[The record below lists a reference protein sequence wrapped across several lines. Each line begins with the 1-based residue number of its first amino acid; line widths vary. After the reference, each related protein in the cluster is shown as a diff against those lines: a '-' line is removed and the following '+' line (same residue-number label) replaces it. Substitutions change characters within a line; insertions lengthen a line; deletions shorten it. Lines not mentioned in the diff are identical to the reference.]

1 MTHNHIHLQSSSWP
15 RIALLLTVVILL
27 VASAAR
33 FHWLPVQSLWHDEGN
48 SYVQSTRTF
57 FEIADNAA
65 RDIHPPGYYW
75 LLKLWRGLLGETEFG
90 LRSFSAFASIL
101 SVAFAFALGRTLY
114 GRMAGLV
121 TAALVALNTFSIYYA
136 QEARMY
142 TLLALLS
149 AASMWVFIRLLAVTR
164 HVPDP
169 HADWWQRPAFRWTV
183 ILGLLNAAGLY
194 TQYAFPFVMFAQ
206 GVLFL
211 LWLGIQII
219 DARAMALC
227 SLAYYAAAS
236 LLALL
241 LFLPWL
247 PTALEQ
253 VSTWPNT
260 GQPIPTAEALAT
272 IIAYFSFGLTR
283 GTGTTIPV
291 LFFVLFG
298 LLFLPTAAP
307 LTRSEGRKRWW
318 RALVPVVWVIVP
330 VGLFLLMGLFREA
343 NLKLLLPA
351 QIGFALWVARGVQVM
366 WTLEVQR
373 ESFWQRAVPRVAVL
387 VALMAIAVDLWQG
400 LDPLYTDIAF
410 RRDDYRAIADAITA
424 NPRAGDAVILS
435 APNQQEVFDYYYDG
449 AAPVYALPRGLGGD
463 DEATLT
469 ETRSIIDTHQ
479 RIYAVLWATAERD
492 PNSVVERTLDAQTY
506 EAGSN
511 WYGDV
516 RLVRYAAPTDFDVV
530 TESGAQFG
538 KHIRLESYALSTDTL
553 TQGDVLQVQLNW
565 QVTDPISMDYKVFV
579 QLVGPDGPPI
589 AQHDSFPV
597 GGQAMTS
604 DWQPGEIINDN
615 HALIVPNDLALAN
628 YSLIVGLYNPDDPEE
643 RLPVNGQS
651 FLQLTQFQI
660 TD

>member
-1 MTHNHIHLQSSSWP
+1 MIHNRIHLQASSWA
-15 RIALLLTVVILL
+15 RIAPLLTVVILL
-27 VASAAR
+27 VAAAAR
-33 FHWLPVQSLWHDEGN
+33 FHWLPAQSLWHDEGN
-48 SYVQSTRTF
+48 SYVQSTRSF
-57 FEIADNAA
+57 VEIADNAA

-90 LRSFSAFASIL
+90 LRSLSAFASIL

-121 TAALVALNTFSIYYA
+121 AVALVALNTFSIYYA

-142 TLLALLS
+142 ALLALLA
-149 AASMWVFIRLLAVTR
+149 AASMWVFIKLLTAAERDSSTPV
-164 HVPDP
+164 
-169 HADWWQRPAFRWTV
+169 DWWQRPAFRWAV
-183 ILGLLNAAGLY
+183 ALGLLNAAGLY
-194 TQYAFPFVMFAQ
+194 TQYAFPFVLIAQ

-211 LWLGIQII
+211 LWLGVQLI
-219 DARAMALC
+219 DARPLALR
-227 SLAYYAAAS
+227 SLAYYVVAN

-247 PTALEQ
+247 PTALDQ
-253 VSTWPNT
+253 VTTWPNT

-283 GTGTTIPV
+283 GMGTTIPV

-318 RALVPVVWVIVP
+318 RALVPVVWVLVP
-330 VGLFLLMGLFREA
+330 VSLFLLLGLFREA

-351 QIGFALWVARGVQVM
+351 QVGFALWVARGVHVM

-373 ESFWQRAVPRVAVL
+373 ESFWQRAVPRAAVL
-387 VALMAIAVDLWQG
+387 VALLAIGVDLVQG

-410 RRDDYRAIADAITA
+410 RRDDYRAIAAAITA
-424 NPRAGDAVILS
+424 NSRLDDAVILS

-449 AAPVYALPRGLGGD
+449 TAPVYALPHGLGGD
-463 DEATLT
+463 DAATLA
-469 ETRSIIDTHQ
+469 ETQSIINTHEC
-479 RIYAVLWATAERD
+479 IYAVLWATAERD
-492 PNSVVERTLDAQTY
+492 PNSVVERTLDAQAY
-506 EAGSN
+506 EAGSS

-538 KHIRLESYALSTDTL
+538 EQIRLESYALSADTL
-553 TQGDVLQVQLNW
+553 TPGDVLQVQLNW
-565 QVTDPISMDYKVFV
+565 QATDPVSMDYKVFV
-579 QLVGPDGPPI
+579 QLVGPDGPPV

-604 DWQPGEIINDN
+604 DWQPGVTISDN
-615 HALIVPNDLALAN
+615 HALIVPNDLAPAN
-628 YSLIVGLYNPDDPEE
+628 YSLIVGLYNPDDPEA

-651 FLQLTQFQI
+651 FLQLAQLQL